1 MGRKNRFLTES
12 ALSMKL
18 RALAVIRDSSLSA
31 EDKRR
36 IIERIQGDCVRS
48 YGADSKQARELQAF
62 ISTMLRDAQMN
73 EPKEEK
79 TTGADP
85 SGD

>member
-1 MGRKNRFLTES
+1 MGKRHKFITES
-12 ALSMKL
+12 ILSMKL
-18 RALAVIRDSSLSA
+18 RVLAVIRDSSLSA

-48 YGADSKQARELQAF
+48 YGANSKQARELQAF

-79 TTGADP
+79 TTGGDP